1 MEKEEEEEA
10 RAYPPTNK
18 KMTDHLCVLV
28 HGLHGNPCHF
38 DYIAGALREKHGDKL
53 YVLAVKRNSGT
64 LTYDGIE
71 RGGERVAHEIEDAL
85 KTLYEQD
92 YEISKLSIV
101 GYSLGGLV
109 ARYAI
114 GLLYAKGYF
123 DKIQPVNFTTFATP
137 HVGVRSPARKS
148 HFWNVLGART
158 VSASGR
164 QLFMIDSFRD
174 TGKPLLSV
182 LATPGSIFM
191 LGLVMFKHRSL
202 YANIVNDNAAV
213 FYTTGISKTDP
224 FMELD
229 KYHINYLPGY
239 SPVIVDPDQYISAK
253 GEKNSAPFRRWVIR
267 RSMSLLTA
275 LPLYV
280 FLFIFV
286 PIASIL
292 FLINS
297 AIQTVRSKRRIR
309 SHEEGKSGAFFGS
322 YKVPLIVEE
331 MRNAVEDMYETVN
344 AAQTPE
350 YLFRDNYDRA
360 EGTPSPK
367 GQSRSH
373 IPGMEQSLNNVSSRK
388 TLKEDDDDRILDRSS
403 STLPP
408 CTSSASSS
416 SALPPPLSENNVPE
430 FPTLALTPSQFAII
444 DSLNSV
450 QFRKYPVHIHKAWHS
465 HAAIIVR
472 MPRKSFDE
480 GKIVVKHWLETEF
493 FA

>member
-1 MEKEEEEEA
+1 MEEEEEV
-10 RAYPPTNK
+10 RAHPPASK
-18 KMTDHLCVLV
+18 KNTDHLCVLV
-28 HGLHGNPCHF
+28 HGLHGNPSHF
-38 DYIAGALREKHGDKL
+38 DYIAGAIRDKHGDTL
-53 YVLAVKRNSGT
+53 YILAVKRNAGT

-71 RGGERVAHEIEDAL
+71 RGGERVAHEIEEAL
-85 KTLYEQD
+85 ETLYDQGYD
-92 YEISKLSIV
+92 IRKLSIV

-123 DKIQPVNFTTFATP
+123 DKIQPVNFTTFVTP

-158 VSASGR
+158 ISASGR

-191 LGLVMFKHRSL
+191 LGLAKFKHRSL
-202 YANIVNDNAAV
+202 YANIVNDKAAV

-224 FMELD
+224 FIELD
-229 KYHINYLPGY
+229 KYNINYLPGY
-239 SPVIVDPDQYISAK
+239 SPVIVNPDQYITVK
-253 GEKNSAPFRRWVIR
+253 IQKESAPFRRWVIR
-267 RSMSLLTA
+267 RAMSLLTA

-280 FLFIFV
+280 FLFTFV

-292 FLINS
+292 YLINA

-309 SHEEGKSGAFFGS
+309 SHEEGKSGVVFGS

-344 AAQTPE
+344 AAQKPE
-350 YLFRDNYDRA
+350 YLLDDNDDRV
-360 EGTPSPK
+360 EGTSSPRRPP
-367 GQSRSH
+367 RSS
-373 IPGMEQSLNNVSSRK
+373 IPGMEQSLNNVSLRK
-388 TLKEDDDDRILDRSS
+388 TLKEAGDGHIPERSTSIL
-403 STLPP
+403 T
-408 CTSSASSS
+408 TSASST
-416 SALPPPLSENNVPE
+416 PPPPPSENGVPE
-430 FPTLALTPSQFAII
+430 IPTLALTPSQFAII
-444 DSLNSV
+444 DSLNSIG
-450 QFRKYPVHIHKAWHS
+450 FRKYPVHIHKAWHS

-472 MPRKSFDE
+472 MPRKNFDE
-480 GKIVVKHWLETEF
+480 GKIVVRHWLETEF
-493 FA
+493 CA

>member
-1 MEKEEEEEA
+1 MEEEEA
-10 RAYPPTNK
+10 EVRTYPRANEKITITS
-18 KMTDHLCVLV
+18 TDHLCVLV
-28 HGLHGNPCHF
+28 HGLHGNPSHF

-53 YVLAVKRNSGT
+53 YILAVKRNAGT

-71 RGGERVAHEIEDAL
+71 RGGERVAHEIEETL
-85 KTLYEQD
+85 ETLYEQGYD
-92 YEISKLSIV
+92 IRKLSIV

-123 DKIQPVNFTTFATP
+123 DKVQPVNFTTFATP
-137 HVGVRSPARKS
+137 HLGVRSPARKS

-158 VSASGR
+158 VSESGR

-191 LGLVMFKHRSL
+191 LGLAMFQHRSL

-229 KYHINYLPGY
+229 KYHINYLQGY
-239 SPVIVDPDQYISAK
+239 SPVIVDPDQYISVK
-253 GEKNSAPFRRWVIR
+253 DEKDSTLFRPWVIR
-267 RSMSLLTA
+267 RSLSLLTT

-309 SHEEGKSGAFFGS
+309 SHEEGKSGVFFGS

-350 YLFRDNYDRA
+350 YLFRDNHDTA
-360 EGTPSPK
+360 EGTSSPMR
-367 GQSRSH
+367 QSRPS
-373 IPGMEQSLNNVSSRK
+373 IPGTRQSLNNVSSQK
-388 TLKEDDDDRILDRSS
+388 TLKEHGGRILERSPSTSTPSSSSS
-403 STLPP
+403 ST
-408 CTSSASSS
+408 
-416 SALPPPLSENNVPE
+416 PPPPPSENSVPE
-430 FPTLALTPSQFAII
+430 IPTLALTPSQFAII
-444 DSLNSV
+444 DNLTSV
-450 QFRKYPVHIHKAWHS
+450 GFRKYPVHIHKAWHS

-472 MPRKSFDE
+472 MPRKNFDE

-493 FA
+493 FS